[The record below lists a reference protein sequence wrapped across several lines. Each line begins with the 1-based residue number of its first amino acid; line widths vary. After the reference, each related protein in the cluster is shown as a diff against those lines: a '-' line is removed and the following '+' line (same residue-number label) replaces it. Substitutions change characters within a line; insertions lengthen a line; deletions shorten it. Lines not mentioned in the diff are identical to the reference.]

1 MTEEVWRHTE
11 QRGFYTKLLSPASA
25 ILIEHGL
32 DSKVAEQIVNPPP
45 QFSSPPEA
53 TSFNVPPPMTEGILF
68 DVCEIFRGSGNW
80 SAAHSAQGLSTPGG
94 FDLDGRRLRCHD
106 LQEASTMHELISLAL
121 RRVVR
126 DFHAGVPCLSFG
138 TFRRPQV
145 RSNRFPHGFD
155 PSDLFTAYHNRLA
168 QRACFVLTVALMVG
182 SYISIEQPRNSR
194 LFRLHC
200 YKVLI
205 RLGCVISHYAFCS
218 YGSAF
223 HKPSKWLHNKPWL
236 VKLESKCSCD
246 HRGNHFKIEGAF
258 TPDSIR
264 RFDLQCS
271 PDAKSVFGRL
281 PRPGEAV
288 AAFSAAYPI
297 PLVRKMALGLAAAAN
312 GHVDR
317 ITDTARARTLAEVEV
332 LDDSLDFSL
341 VPEEPYPPRNW
352 FEDPEWIGE
361 IVNGC
366 CFKELFRYKFKTPGH
381 INVNETRTYKSLI
394 KSLAKAEPDSRVVA
408 LLDSRVTIGASAKGR
423 SSSYAICRVL
433 QGTIPYVIGSGLYL
447 GSLHCY
453 SADNRAD
460 DPSRDRPVRPPS
472 KELPRWFVDLQAGST
487 WRFDQVVASSGIPK
501 LAARWLRFLLL
512 LGGDIERNPGPEKV
526 FPTSKRVGRGKLDL
540 QKGFAP
546 ATSKRMSKCIDGFRA
561 WLESEVGISWDALVS
576 DPQATCL
583 ALRGYG
589 LYCFETGLPR
599 YLFVYAIT
607 GMQDV
612 YPLTRNFMT
621 LAWQVDKKWQVYEPG
636 VCRSVLPPMII
647 RAAVCLAC
655 LWSRPAWAAI
665 VLLGFGAMLHPSE
678 MMALERRDLIFPSD
692 VFHDTQSLFVRI
704 RDPKTARFARRQR
717 GRIDDESIIWV
728 AQQVFGSLSPD
739 TKLFPGSINVFR
751 KQWNCIMQH
760 LGVPHSQAGGGATPG
775 VLRGSGATYLY
786 CASEDLS
793 WVAWRGR
800 WARVRTLEYYLQEV
814 GAFVMVHS
822 LKPSS
827 KDKIQKL
834 SAAAWSVLCH
844 VLASTG

>member
-1 MTEEVWRHTE
+1 
-11 QRGFYTKLLSPASA
+11 
-25 ILIEHGL
+25 
-32 DSKVAEQIVNPPP
+32 
-45 QFSSPPEA
+45 
-53 TSFNVPPPMTEGILF
+53 
-68 DVCEIFRGSGNW
+68 
-80 SAAHSAQGLSTPGG
+80 
-94 FDLDGRRLRCHD
+94 
-106 LQEASTMHELISLAL
+106 
-121 RRVVR
+121 
-126 DFHAGVPCLSFG
+126 
-138 TFRRPQV
+138 
-145 RSNRFPHGFD
+145 
-155 PSDLFTAYHNRLA
+155 
-168 QRACFVLTVALMVG
+168 
-182 SYISIEQPRNSR
+182 
-194 LFRLHC
+194 
-200 YKVLI
+200 
-205 RLGCVISHYAFCS
+205 
-218 YGSAF
+218 
-223 HKPSKWLHNKPWL
+223 
-236 VKLESKCSCD
+236 
-246 HRGNHFKIEGAF
+246 
-258 TPDSIR
+258 
-264 RFDLQCS
+264 
-271 PDAKSVFGRL
+271 
-281 PRPGEAV
+281 
-288 AAFSAAYPI
+288 
-297 PLVRKMALGLAAAAN
+297 MALGLAAAAN

-317 ITDTARARTLAEVEV
+317 IADTARARTLAEVEV

-607 GMQDV
+607 GMQVV

-655 LWSRPAWAAI
+655 LWSWPAWAAI

-692 VFHDTQSLFVRI
+692 VFHVTQSLFVRI
-704 RDPKTARFARRQR
+704 RDPKTARFARRQH

-739 TKLFPGSINVFR
+739 TKLFPGSINVFP

-793 WVAWRGR
+793 WSLGAADGR
-800 WARVRTLEYYLQEV
+800 ELEL
-814 GAFVMVHS
+814 
-822 LKPSS
+822 
-827 KDKIQKL
+827 
-834 SAAAWSVLCH
+834 
-844 VLASTG
+844 